1 MSKFFNRAIIGNNN
15 LVASLSEKGELIRV
29 CYPQVDGRQ
38 FVDFFK
44 VGVKIN
50 DSNLVYFSDNIEN
63 KYSQEYIKDTNVLVT
78 TIKNTYYKFNITQT
92 DCVMLDDNVI
102 IKKYI
107 FKNENTI
114 TMDTKFIINSKVLS
128 DNIERFGSKAIENG
142 VVQYNQNYSFSIL
155 SDNKLSSHKLNDVNG
170 NIESGDISDKDY
182 IGMSNE
188 IACVYNLGTINPGE
202 EKEICIFIHVNKA
215 SIEEIYTPKIKMKKI
230 DNEIDKICKYWKKY
244 VSQHNNLQ
252 IEKNNKFKEK
262 IYEIYNR
269 TILLF
274 PLLTNKDTGGM
285 VASVEV
291 DENREKSGSYAYC
304 WTRDSVFIAKALML
318 LGMNKE
324 VELFYNNFCK
334 NTQLENGMWE
344 QRYYTD
350 LSVAPCWGYQIDET
364 ASVVYG
370 IWDYYKNTKEKD
382 FLHNNLRMCESAIK
396 FLFKYVENL
405 LKIEEVDIVKK
416 EMDNKNGSKY
426 DVSKHVS
433 YDIWEMNEGIHLYSL
448 ASIISAFKCMKKI
461 YEAVDEGEDDPFR
474 LKTEKRNKIVK
485 KLDKYIELLNN
496 YIKENLVDSKKMI
509 LKRNTSD
516 ELTDICVIGAVY
528 PFEVFE
534 AEDKIV
540 KNTIE
545 KINMT
550 LKTHTNGY
558 LRFEQDS
565 YMGGNNPWVI
575 TTLWMALY
583 YIKIGN
589 YKEAKKC
596 FKFVVD
602 TACEHGFLSEQVSN
616 DDHDFKWVIG
626 LGWSHAM
633 FIIVLNELKD
643 IL

>member
-1 MSKFFNRAIIGNNN
+1 MNKFFNRAIIGNNK

-50 DSNLVYFSDNIEN
+50 DSNLVYFSDNEDNI
-63 KYSQEYIKDTNVLVT
+63 YSQDYIKDTNVLVT
-78 TIKNTYYKFNITQT
+78 TIENTSYKFKITQT
-92 DCVMLDDNVI
+92 DCVMIDDNVL

-107 FKNENTI
+107 FKNNNNFK
-114 TMDTKFIINSKVLS
+114 MDTKFFVNSRVFSDNLEKFGSKVL
-128 DNIERFGSKAIENG
+128 GNG
-142 VVQYNQNYSFSIL
+142 IVQYSKNYTFSIL
-155 SDNKLSSHKLNDVNG
+155 SDHDIFAHKLNDVSG
-170 NIESGDISDKDY
+170 NIESGKISDKDY

-188 IACVYNLGTINPGE
+188 IACIYDLETINPGE

-215 SIEEIYTPKIKMKKI
+215 SIDKIYTPKIKMKKI
-230 DNEIDKICKYWKKY
+230 DNEIDKICRYWKKY
-244 VSQHNNLQ
+244 VSQHSNLQ
-252 IEKNNKFKEK
+252 IEKDSSFKEK

-269 TILLF
+269 TILLY
-274 PLLTNKDTGGM
+274 PLLINKDTGGM

-304 WTRDSVFIAKALML
+304 WTRDSVFIAKALRL
-318 LGMNKE
+318 LGMNDE
-324 VELFYNNFCK
+324 IELFYNNFCK
-334 NTQLENGMWE
+334 KTQLENGMWE

-364 ASVVYG
+364 ASVIYGVY
-370 IWDYYKNTKEKD
+370 DYYQECKKKE
-382 FLHNNLRMCESAIK
+382 FLTSNLKMCESATK
-396 FLFKYVENL
+396 FLCRYVENL
-405 LKIEEVDIVKK
+405 LNIEEVDIVKK
-416 EMDNKNGSKY
+416 EMDNKSNKY

-433 YDIWEMNEGIHLYSL
+433 YDLWEMNEGVHLYSL
-448 ASIISAFKCMKKI
+448 SSIISAFRYMKKI
-461 YEAVDEGEDDPFR
+461 YEELDSGEEDPFR
-474 LKTEKRNKIVK
+474 LKTEKRKKIIK
-485 KLDKYIELLNN
+485 KLDKYEKLLKE
-496 YIKENLVDSKKMI
+496 YVSENLIDSKKML

-534 AEDKIV
+534 ADDKIV
-540 KNTIE
+540 KNTVE

-550 LKTHTNGY
+550 LKTYTNGY
-558 LRFEQDS
+558 LRFEEDS

-602 TACEHGFLSEQVSN
+602 TACKHGFLSEQVSN
-616 DDHDFKWVIG
+616 DDPDFKWVIG

-633 FIIVLNELKD
+633 FIIVLNGLKD
-643 IL
+643 LL